1 MTRPI
6 IIGSGAAGLTAALAL
21 AKLRPILLTA
31 GRLGGDAASAWAQ
44 GGIAAA
50 IGPDDSPALH
60 EADTIAAGAGLCDPA
75 SVTRITKAGPA
86 TIEFLK
92 SLGAELDTAALGLEA
107 AHSRRRIVHAH
118 DATGAE
124 ILRALEAA
132 VRAQPMIDI
141 LEHSTA
147 TALGV
152 HDNAVQCVH
161 ATTPSGVLM
170 LPASAVIL
178 ATGGLG
184 GLYQHT
190 TNPATARGQGIALAA
205 RAGAALRDMEFVQ
218 FHPTALA
225 TATYPMP
232 LISEALRG
240 EGAVLID
247 EHGVLFM
254 NGADLAARDIV
265 ARAVSAKCSEG
276 HNVFLDARHLDPAKF
291 PKVFA
296 LCRAENIDPAA
307 QPIPIRPAAHYHMG
321 GIAVDA
327 NSESTIAGLFA
338 AGECAASG
346 LHGANRLASNS
357 LLEAIVTAHAAA
369 ETILSRTSPKVVT
382 PAKAGIAPTA
392 PQFPTDPHLSFIRK
406 LCSEHLGI
414 LRTKSGL
421 ITAITQL
428 APLTKTSDAALIAHL
443 IATAALARTESRGAH
458 FRTDYPQPDAAQATS
473 QTLTLTRPAPA
484 KRAA

>member
-21 AKLRPILLTA
+21 APLRPILLTA
-31 GRLGGDAASAWAQ
+31 GRLGGGAASAWAQ

-50 IGPDDSPALH
+50 IGTDDSPALH
-60 EADTIAAGAGLCDPA
+60 AADTIAAGAGLCDPA
-75 SVTRITKAGPA
+75 SVARITNAGPA
-86 TIEFLK
+86 TIEFLRGI
-92 SLGAELDTAALGLEA
+92 GAQLDTAALGLEA

-132 VRAQPMIDI
+132 VRAAPTIEI
-141 LEHSTA
+141 LERTTA
-147 TALGV
+147 TSLGV
-152 HDNAVQCVH
+152 HNNAIQSVD
-161 ATTPSGVLM
+161 ANTPVGLLP

-184 GLYQHT
+184 GLFLHT
-190 TNPATARGQGIALAA
+190 TNPATALGQGIALAA
-205 RAGAALRDMEFVQ
+205 RAGAALRDVEFVQ

-225 TATYPMP
+225 TDTYPMP

-240 EGAVLID
+240 EGAILID
-247 EHGVLFM
+247 EHDTPFM
-254 NGADLAARDIV
+254 HGADLAARDIV
-265 ARAVSAKCSEG
+265 ARAVSAKLLEG
-276 HNVFLDARHLDPAKF
+276 HSVFLDARHLDPAKF

-296 LCRAENIDPAA
+296 LCRAETIDPAT

-327 NSESTIAGLFA
+327 NSESTITGLFA
-338 AGECAASG
+338 AGECAATG

-357 LLEAIVTAHAAA
+357 LLEAIVTAQAAA
-369 ETILSRTSPKVVT
+369 KTILSRTTQPIVI
-382 PAKAGIAPTA
+382 PAKAGIASPA
-392 PQFPTDPHLSFIRK
+392 PQQPDPHLPFIRK
-406 LCSEHLGI
+406 ICSAHLGI

-421 ITAITQL
+421 TTAITHL
-428 APLTKTSDAALIAHL
+428 APLTQSSNAALIAHV

-458 FRTDYPQPDAAQATS
+458 FRTDYPQTDAAQATS

>member
-1 MTRPI
+1 MTRPV

-21 AKLRPILLTA
+21 APLSPILLTA
-31 GRLGGDAASAWAQ
+31 GRLASDAASAWAQ

-60 EADTIAAGAGLCDPA
+60 AADTIAAGAGLCDPA
-75 SVTRITKAGPA
+75 VVTRITQAGPE
-86 TIEFLK
+86 TIEFLRL
-92 SLGAELDTAALGLEA
+92 LGARLDTASLGLEA

-132 VRAQPMIDI
+132 VRASPNIEIFEQ
-141 LEHSTA
+141 TNA
-147 TALGV
+147 TAFGV
-152 HDNAVQCVH
+152 HDNAIHAVH
-161 ATTPSGVLM
+161 ANTPSGVLT

-184 GLYQHT
+184 GLFLHT
-190 TNPATARGQGIALAA
+190 TNPATALGQGIALAA

-225 TATYPMP
+225 TDTYPAP

-240 EGAVLID
+240 EGAILID
-247 EHGVLFM
+247 EHGTPFM
-254 NGADLAARDIV
+254 HGADLAARDIV
-265 ARAVSAKCSEG
+265 ARAVSAKLQEG
-276 HNVFLDARHLDPAKF
+276 HSVFLDARRLDPAKF

-296 LCRAENIDPAA
+296 LCRAETIDPAT

-327 NSESTIAGLFA
+327 NSESTITGLFA
-338 AGECAASG
+338 AGECAATG

-357 LLEAIVTAHAAA
+357 LLEAIVTAQAAA
-369 ETILSRTSPKVVT
+369 ETILSRTTAKPVSPGH
-382 PAKAGIAPTA
+382 AGIAPSA
-392 PQFPTDPHLSFIRK
+392 PSQHLPLIRRI
-406 LCSEHLGI
+406 CSEHLGI

-421 ITAITQL
+421 TTAITQL
-428 APLTKTSDAALIAHL
+428 APLTQSSNAALIAHL

-458 FRTDYPQPDAAQATS
+458 FRTDYPQTDAAQATS
-473 QTLTLTRPAPA
+473 QTLTLPRPAPA

>member
-21 AKLRPILLTA
+21 APLRPILLTA

-75 SVTRITKAGPA
+75 AVARITKAGP
-86 TIEFLK
+86 TIIEFLL
-92 SLGAELDTAALGLEA
+92 SLGAQLDTTALGLEA

-132 VRAQPMIDI
+132 VRASPNIEI
-141 LEHSTA
+141 LEQTTA

-152 HDNAVQCVH
+152 EDNAIHAVH
-161 ATTPSGVLM
+161 ANTPSGALT
-170 LPASAVIL
+170 LPVSAVIL

-184 GLYQHT
+184 GLFLHT
-190 TNPATARGQGIALAA
+190 TNPATALGQGIALAA
-205 RAGAALRDMEFVQ
+205 RAGAAVRDMEFVQ

-225 TATYPMP
+225 TATHPMP

-240 EGAVLID
+240 EGAILID
-247 EHGVLFM
+247 EHGTPFM
-254 NGADLAARDIV
+254 HGADLAARDIV
-265 ARAVSAKCSEG
+265 ARAVSAKLLEG
-276 HNVFLDARHLDPAKF
+276 HSVFLDARRLDPAKF

-296 LCRAENIDPAA
+296 LCRAEHIDPAM

-327 NSESTIAGLFA
+327 NSESTITGLFA
-338 AGECAASG
+338 VGECAATG

-357 LLEAIVTAHAAA
+357 LLEAIVTAQAAA
-369 ETILSRTSPKVVT
+369 ETILSRTT
-382 PAKAGIAPTA
+382 AKAVISGQAGIAPSA
-392 PQFPTDPHLSFIRK
+392 PQQHLPVIRRI
-406 LCSEHLGI
+406 CSQHLGI

-421 ITAITQL
+421 ATAITHL
-428 APLTKTSDAALIAHL
+428 APLTQSSGAALIAHF

-458 FRTDYPQPDAAQATS
+458 FRTDYPQPDAAQAAS
-473 QTLTLTRPAPA
+473 QTLTLPRPAPA

>member
-1 MTRPI
+1 MTRPV

-21 AKLRPILLTA
+21 APLSPILLTA
-31 GRLGGDAASAWAQ
+31 GRLASDAASAWAQ

-60 EADTIAAGAGLCDPA
+60 AADTIAAGAGLCDPA
-75 SVTRITKAGPA
+75 VVTRITQAGPE
-86 TIEFLK
+86 TIEFLRL
-92 SLGAELDTAALGLEA
+92 LGARLDTASLGLEA

-132 VRAQPMIDI
+132 VRASPNIEIFEQ
-141 LEHSTA
+141 TNA
-147 TALGV
+147 TAFGV
-152 HDNAVQCVH
+152 HDNAIHAVH
-161 ATTPSGVLM
+161 ANTPSGVLT

-184 GLYQHT
+184 GLFLHT
-190 TNPATARGQGIALAA
+190 TNPATALGQGIALAA

-225 TATYPMP
+225 TDTYPAP

-240 EGAVLID
+240 EGAILID
-247 EHGVLFM
+247 EHGTPFM
-254 NGADLAARDIV
+254 HGADLAARDIV
-265 ARAVSAKCSEG
+265 ARAVSAKLQEG
-276 HNVFLDARHLDPAKF
+276 HSVFLDARRLDPAKF

-296 LCRAENIDPAA
+296 LCRAETIDPAT

-327 NSESTIAGLFA
+327 NSESTITGLFA
-338 AGECAASG
+338 AGECAATG

-357 LLEAIVTAHAAA
+357 LLEAIVTAQAAA
-369 ETILSRTSPKVVT
+369 ETILSRTTAEPVSPGH
-382 PAKAGIAPTA
+382 AGIAPSA
-392 PQFPTDPHLSFIRK
+392 PSQHLPLIRRI
-406 LCSEHLGI
+406 CSEHLGI

-421 ITAITQL
+421 TTAITQL
-428 APLTKTSDAALIAHL
+428 APLTQSSNAALIAHL

-458 FRTDYPQPDAAQATS
+458 FRTDYPQTDAAQATS
-473 QTLTLTRPAPA
+473 QTLTLPRPAPA